1 MRRPLASAFQFVQ
14 AWSTWA
20 RPAMLSLLACEVCVV
35 ALYTLCCRI
44 VVLETAEAAMLR
56 DGFEAQNL

>member
-1 MRRPLASAFQFVQ
+1 MHRPLASAFQFVQ
-14 AWSTWA
+14 AWNTWA
-20 RPAMLSLLACEVCVV
+20 RSAMLSLLACEVCVV
-35 ALYTLCCRI
+35 ALYTLCCQI